1 MSAPGKEKR
10 MKADGLLS
18 EAMDRNEVE
27 SIFHKDSYMKGLKDM
42 AKTKS
47 DKGALQQAFGN
58 SILPL
63 SLLGNENKGEKLE
76 QCQIYKWVD
85 PATEAKAILNSSKIT
100 KGTVERRERKRY
112 NDQLSYGKGDYKW
125 IEVPENER
133 NDPFEQLAEG
143 KFRLVPKIKMKR
155 PIRKSSYLSWIL
167 EPESPCSQYT
177 RVYSLPPY
185 EEDFWKSMLSTGNP
199 AKGIDPGYLT
209 LDKAGFQSKENL
221 FLINNL

>member
-209 LDKAGFQSKENL
+209 LDKAGF
-221 FLINNL
+221 